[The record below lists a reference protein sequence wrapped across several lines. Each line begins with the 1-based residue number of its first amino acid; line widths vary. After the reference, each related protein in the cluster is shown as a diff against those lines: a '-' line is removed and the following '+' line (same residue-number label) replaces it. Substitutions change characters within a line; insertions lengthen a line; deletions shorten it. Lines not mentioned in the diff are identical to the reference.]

1 MCQVLQGACLWEVLY
16 GLFFFSLIVT
26 LSMSNMF
33 VIFDVLA
40 WVSGDII
47 FLLLIVALL
56 CNVIYNRFMLGR
68 DNELATALSLEN
80 AKVVLLAFTV
90 AYMWGVFLLS
100 DDVSFFFTSTF
111 FSNTLALTA
120 IKAFVVFCALLVLL
134 LTESFFLRQGRGLVA
149 E

>member
-1 MCQVLQGACLWEVLY
+1 
-16 GLFFFSLIVT
+16 
-26 LSMSNMF
+26 MSNRF

-56 CNVIYNRFMLGR
+56 CNVIYNRFRLGR
-68 DNELATALSLEN
+68 DNELATLQSLEN
-80 AKVVLLAFTV
+80 VKVVLLVLTV
-90 AYMWGVFLLS
+90 AYMWSAFLLS
-100 DDVSFFFTSTF
+100 YDDVSFFFTSTF
-111 FSNTLALTA
+111 FSNTLYLAAL
-120 IKAFVVFCALLVLL
+120 KAFVVFFAFLVLF